1 MFYSPAVHG
10 REAASE
16 VSNAMA
22 ATGNARRATN
32 HTAALD
38 PAKAGLVYERLL
50 DTYGVRQLHGTRDP
64 LDELVLTILSQN
76 TSDRNS
82 GRAFRLLKGRYPTY
96 QAVLEAPVAELYD
109 VIKPAGLGN
118 IKAPR
123 IQAVLAEIL
132 RRRGSLDLD
141 FLRDMPMAE
150 ARAWLTSL
158 PGIGPK
164 TAACVLCF
172 ACEMPALPVD
182 THVHR
187 VAQRLGIIGPRVGAD
202 AAHDLLE
209 SALKPEQVY
218 SFHANMILH
227 GRQICHALRPQ
238 CPRCPLADIC
248 DYGRAV
254 IGDASRE
261 A

>member
-1 MFYSPAVHG
+1 MKCGS
-10 REAASE
+10 
-16 VSNAMA
+16 
-22 ATGNARRATN
+22 ARRSALIISSFILHPYSRGAETVVKRFPI
-32 HTAALD
+32 AAGLEVD
-38 PAKAGLVYERLL
+38 PAKMRAVQERLL
-50 DTYGVRQLHGTRDP
+50 AAYGVRQLHGTRDP

-82 GRAFRLLKGRYPTY
+82 GRAFRLLKARYPDY
-96 QAVLEAPVAELYD
+96 QEVLEAPARELYE

-123 IQAVLAEIL
+123 IQAVLHEIIA
-132 RRRGSLDLD
+132 RHGSLDLA
-141 FLRDMPMAE
+141 FLREMPMAE

-172 ACEMPALPVD
+172 SCDMPALPVD

-187 VAQRLGIIGPRVGAD
+187 VAQRLGLIGPKVGAD

-209 SALKPEQVY
+209 QAVAPEDVY
-218 SFHANMILH
+218 GFHVNMILH
-227 GRQICHALRPQ
+227 GRQICHALRPE
-238 CPRCPLADIC
+238 CPRCPLADVC
-248 DYGRAV
+248 DYYV
-254 IGDASRE
+254 IRDT
-261 A
+261 

>member
-1 MFYSPAVHG
+1 MDVAKV
-10 REAASE
+10 
-16 VSNAMA
+16 AM
-22 ATGNARRATN
+22 T
-32 HTAALD
+32 D
-38 PAKAGLVYERLL
+38 ERL
-50 DTYGVRQLHGTRDP
+50 TAFYGPRRLHGTRDP

-82 GRAFRLLKGRYPTY
+82 GRAFRLLKQRYPDY
-96 QAVLEAPVAELYD
+96 QAVLEAPTAELYE

-132 RRRGSLDLD
+132 RRQGALDLEV
-141 FLRDMPMAE
+141 LRSLPMAE
-150 ARAWLTSL
+150 AKAWLTSL

-172 ACEMPALPVD
+172 ACGMPALPVD

-187 VAQRLGIIGPRVGAD
+187 VALRLGLIGPRVNAD

-209 SALKPEQVY
+209 RALPPEQVY
-218 SFHANMILH
+218 SFHVNMILH
-227 GRQICHALRPQ
+227 GRQICHALRPE
-238 CPRCPLADIC
+238 CPRCPLLEIC
-248 DYGRAV
+248 DYGQATGAAAGGTTAAR
-254 IGDASRE
+254 R
-261 A
+261 

>member
-1 MFYSPAVHG
+1 MDVAKVAAANDLLTTFYGP
-10 REAASE
+10 
-16 VSNAMA
+16 
-22 ATGNARRATN
+22 
-32 HTAALD
+32 
-38 PAKAGLVYERLL
+38 
-50 DTYGVRQLHGTRDP
+50 RQLHGTRDP

-82 GRAFRLLKGRYPTY
+82 GRAFRLLKQRYPTY
-96 QAVLEAPVAELYD
+96 EAVLEEPTAELYE

-132 RRRGSLDLD
+132 RRQGTLDLGI
-141 FLRDMPMAE
+141 LRDLPMPE
-150 ARAWLTSL
+150 AKAWLTSL

-172 ACEMPALPVD
+172 ACGMPALPVD

-187 VAQRLGIIGPRVGAD
+187 VALRLGLIGTRVSAD

-209 SALKPEQVY
+209 QALAPEQVY
-218 SFHANMILH
+218 TFHVNMILH
-227 GRQICHALRPQ
+227 GRQICHALRPE
-238 CPRCPLADIC
+238 CPRCPLLEIC
-248 DYGRAV
+248 DYGRASGAV
-254 IGDASRE
+254 GGE
-261 A
+261 APATHRLG

>member
-1 MFYSPAVHG
+1 
-10 REAASE
+10 
-16 VSNAMA
+16 MA
-22 ATGNARRATN
+22 ANELLTTYYGPRR
-32 HTAALD
+32 
-38 PAKAGLVYERLL
+38 
-50 DTYGVRQLHGTRDP
+50 LHGTRDP

-82 GRAFRLLKGRYPTY
+82 GRAFRLLKQRYPDY
-96 QAVLEAPVAELYD
+96 QAVLEAPTAELYE

-132 RRRGSLDLD
+132 GRCGALDLGV
-141 FLRDMPMAE
+141 LSNLPMAE
-150 ARAWLTSL
+150 AKTWLTSL

-172 ACEMPALPVD
+172 ACGMPALPVD

-187 VAQRLGIIGPRVGAD
+187 VALRLGLIAPRVSAD

-209 SALKPEQVY
+209 RALPPEEVY
-218 SFHANMILH
+218 SFHVNMILH
-227 GRQICHALRPQ
+227 GRQICHALRPE
-238 CPRCPLADIC
+238 CPRCPLAEIC
-248 DYGRAV
+248 DYRHSTQPALGEPRAA
-254 IGDASRE
+254 GSQSME
-261 A
+261 